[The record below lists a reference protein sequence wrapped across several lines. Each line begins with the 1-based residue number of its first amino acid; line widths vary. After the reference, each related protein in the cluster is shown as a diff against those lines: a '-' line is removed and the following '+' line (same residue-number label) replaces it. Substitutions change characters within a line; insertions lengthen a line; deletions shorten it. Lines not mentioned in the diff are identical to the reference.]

1 MITVSI
7 REISPNAKNKFFG
20 PWVRQLLKVIV
31 YMNPDVYETVAPRMS
46 LPMTPSLL
54 IPIVINK
61 INKRK
66 HFYLW

>member
-1 MITVSI
+1 MITVSS
-7 REISPNAKNKFFG
+7 REISPNAKNKFLR
-20 PWVRQLLKVIV
+20 PWLRQLLKVIV
-31 YMNPDVYETVAPRMS
+31 YMNPDFYETVAPRIS

-54 IPIVINK
+54 IPILINK